1 MKRKQARMNKLG
13 SLLEVDGNETLNGNK
28 TTPVKP
34 GQIKNKY
41 ASPGVSRPFSG
52 LNVTNGSKL
61 ISKNEKS

>member
-1 MKRKQARMNKLG
+1 MNKLG